1 MAAAH
6 AGGARAVNGLGM
18 LLWQG
23 VLAFE
28 IWNGRMPPVDAMR
41 EALREAVYG

>member
-1 MAAAH
+1 MD
-6 AGGARAVNGLGM
+6 GLGM

-28 IWNGRMPPVDAMR
+28 LWTSVTPPVDIMRTALFKAMR
-41 EALREAVYG
+41 